1 MVETLYARLIF
12 REITTVTFKSQR
24 QSSGLV
30 YVVRKTIKLRF
41 ELN

>member
-1 MVETLYARLIF
+1 MVETLYARLTF

-24 QSSGLV
+24 ASLV